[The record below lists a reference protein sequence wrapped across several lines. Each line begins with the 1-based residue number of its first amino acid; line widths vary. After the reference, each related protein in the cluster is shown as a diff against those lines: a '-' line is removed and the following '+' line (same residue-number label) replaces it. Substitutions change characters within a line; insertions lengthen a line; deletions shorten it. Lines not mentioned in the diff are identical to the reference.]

1 MYDWLVALAM
11 LCFVWALCATWV
23 AIGNARELRSLE
35 DDWAQYVTLVAG
47 HFKTEAE
54 ALAFDQHVYDALH
67 HVAPQPRQPAPD
79 YSIKLEDA
87 PALAQILQLAL
98 ESDGPISGT
107 VDADGNVH
115 VDK

>member
-35 DDWAQYVTLVAG
+35 DDWAKYVTLVAEFFG
-47 HFKTEAE
+47 PDEAA

-67 HVAPQPRQPAPD
+67 HVQPKRAPD

-98 ESDGPISGT
+98 DSDGPVSGT